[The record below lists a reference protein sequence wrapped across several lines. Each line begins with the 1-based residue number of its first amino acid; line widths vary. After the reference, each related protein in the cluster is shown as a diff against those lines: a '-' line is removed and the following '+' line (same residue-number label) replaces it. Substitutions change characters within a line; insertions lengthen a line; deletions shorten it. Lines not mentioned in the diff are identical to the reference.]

1 MNHQNTNPVILVA
14 AQDYD
19 VSLVKVNEEAIEKL
33 ARPDDL
39 QTLGESLADSPLA
52 RRPAAFIPY
61 FIVMNVLNYQFWDM
75 DEMGSFQR
83 YSNNGLIGA
92 MAMQKGMLE
101 QWCAA
106 IGGAEGACL
115 ETRVQI
121 DRAVASLRARI
132 ENEGVQFILGDIP
145 ASQSRKDLLLEV
157 LDAGKLTA
165 AAEYLYSR
173 ARDTAELGWG
183 DAQLLAYLFPQCYG
197 DRYLKKAQ
205 LTLMFI
211 AAEMN
216 AAKPAQRIRLDVTAA
231 ADYQLPKVLRSLGIL
246 EYSEELSILVDG
258 QHLIEVDDRY
268 EKAIRAAT
276 VFACGLLAKHFGAT
290 IEEIDFWLWMNRN
303 RAREAQ
309 FHLTFTTAY

>member
-1 MNHQNTNPVILVA
+1 MKHSTTNPVISVA
-14 AQDYD
+14 AQDYN
-19 VSLVKVNEEAIEKL
+19 VGLVKVNEDAIKKL

-39 QTLGESLADSPLA
+39 QTLGESLAGSPLA
-52 RRPAAFIPY
+52 GRPAAFIPY
-61 FIVMNVLNYQFWDM
+61 FIVMNVLNYQFWDV
-75 DEMGSFQR
+75 DHVGTFHR
-83 YSNNGLIGA
+83 YSNNGLVGA
-92 MAMQKGMLE
+92 MAMQQGMLE
-101 QWCAA
+101 HWCTA
-106 IGGAEGACL
+106 IGGAAGACL
-115 ETRVQI
+115 ETRVQVE
-121 DRAVASLRARI
+121 RAVASLRARI
-132 ENEGVQFILGDIP
+132 EAEGVQFILGDIP
-145 ASQSRKDLLLEV
+145 AAQSRQDLLLEV

-165 AAEYLYSR
+165 AAEYLHAR

-183 DAQLLAYLFPQCYG
+183 DAQLLAYLFPQGYG

-231 ADYQLPKVLRSLGIL
+231 ADYQLPKVLRSMGIL
-246 EYSEELSILVDG
+246 EYSEEIAAAVDEM
-258 QHLIEVDDRY
+258 QVIPVDSEY
-268 EKAIRAAT
+268 ERAIRAAT
-276 VFACGLLAKHFGAT
+276 VFACGLLAQHFGAT